1 MSTPIA
7 ITAADLQAFVT
18 LALLAGLLGGF
29 LYGALR
35 DASRAL
41 CRLAD
46 QRRREREF
54 FEDLANIPTGDRWH
68 G

>member
-1 MSTPIA
+1 VTAPIA

-18 LALLAGLLGGF
+18 LAVLAGLLGGF
-29 LYGALR
+29 FYCALR

-41 CRLAD
+41 CRLVD

-54 FEDLANIPTGDRWH
+54 FEDLANIPTGDRWN

>member
-1 MSTPIA
+1 MSAPIA
-7 ITAADLQAFVT
+7 ITAAHLQAFVT

-29 LYGALR
+29 LYNALR

-41 CRLAD
+41 CRHVD

-54 FEDLANIPTGDRWH
+54 LADLAEIPSGDRWA
-68 G
+68 